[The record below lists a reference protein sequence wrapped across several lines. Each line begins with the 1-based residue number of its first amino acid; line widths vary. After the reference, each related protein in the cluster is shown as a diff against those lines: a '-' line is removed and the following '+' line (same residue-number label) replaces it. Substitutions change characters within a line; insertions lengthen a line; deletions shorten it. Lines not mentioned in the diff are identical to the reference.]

1 MLLRQPDVDFD
12 KPEHSKDLVTDWE
25 GTEDIPESWKQMV
38 DRCLSPDPN
47 ERPDVVE
54 VVRFFKPRACFG
66 RIDQM
71 R

>member
-1 MLLRQPDVDFD
+1 MDLDEV
-12 KPEHSKDLVTDWE
+12 EHPNDLATDWE

-54 VVRFFKPRACFG
+54 VARFFESRG
-66 RIDQM
+66 LLQED
-71 R
+71 